1 MRLPADWRGWKDYQ
15 PDRSTYNVPFNR
27 YRSRSTGRWAAWGP
41 TNAHDGNYPGIGALS
56 NFSAECKHL
65 REDGGMVIPYKA
77 LEIFDQGATENSP
90 YAAEAKPNI
99 TLGTFTGPCVYGRQR
114 CPGSPAAEPSGGET
128 E

>member
-1 MRLPADWRGWKDYQ
+1 
-15 PDRSTYNVPFNR
+15 VPFNR